1 MSPALR
7 SISTPSITSSDT
19 GTSGTISIAANAQA
33 SAVLGIA
40 STAITGAGGS
50 DALLSGAII
59 AGGVAFGGT
68 GVIRIQVG
76 DGDFNQGASATSSDI
91 TFNQGVVITA
101 ASIINEFNNYF
112 AAEGVK
118 ATAIN
123 SGGILELR
131 STESGSDARISITSS
146 ASMAAIGMVSGS
158 SAMGAAG
165 TAAIYTGSTNSTN
178 LTTGYTLGGYMQF
191 SVIDQNGG
199 SSGNIFIGTAN
210 TSSTESFTISQSQ
223 LSSILDNSSLGSTG
237 VSYSFD
243 VAGNLDFISRSPG
256 NNAKIVLTSNNSSQI
271 VGQNSFGIDFNKE
284 TQGTGI
290 INFDLHV
297 TDRTLQFEV
306 GANQGQTLG
315 FQVANASSEALGLR
329 GLDITNIHSAT
340 KALGKV
346 DDAIARV
353 SSERSKLGSIQNAR
367 PSTL

>member
-1 MSPALR
+1 
-7 SISTPSITSSDT
+7 
-19 GTSGTISIAANAQA
+19 
-33 SAVLGIA
+33 VLGIA

-91 TFNQGVVITA
+91 TFNQGVGITA

-165 TAAIYTGSTNSTN
+165 TAAIYTGSTN
-178 LTTGYTLGGYMQF
+178 
-191 SVIDQNGG
+191 
-199 SSGNIFIGTAN
+199 
-210 TSSTESFTISQSQ
+210 
-223 LSSILDNSSLGSTG
+223 
-237 VSYSFD
+237 
-243 VAGNLDFISRSPG
+243 
-256 NNAKIVLTSNNSSQI
+256 
-271 VGQNSFGIDFNKE
+271 
-284 TQGTGI
+284 
-290 INFDLHV
+290 
-297 TDRTLQFEV
+297 
-306 GANQGQTLG
+306 
-315 FQVANASSEALGLR
+315 
-329 GLDITNIHSAT
+329 
-340 KALGKV
+340 
-346 DDAIARV
+346 
-353 SSERSKLGSIQNAR
+353 
-367 PSTL
+367 